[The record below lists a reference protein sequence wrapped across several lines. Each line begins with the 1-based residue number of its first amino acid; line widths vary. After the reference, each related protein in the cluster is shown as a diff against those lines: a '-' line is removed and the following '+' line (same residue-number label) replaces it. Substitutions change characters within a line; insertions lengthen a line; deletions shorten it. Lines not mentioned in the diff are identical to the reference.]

1 MAYVPVALRQDLVIR
16 ALYSIHY
23 FQFAAGY
30 IFPGES
36 HDFWE
41 MVYLDHG
48 EADIG
53 AGEQTYLLRQGDLIF
68 HQPNEFHRI
77 WANRPTAPNIV
88 VISFDCRSRAMNR
101 LRGQR
106 FTLDSAQRKLLTQ
119 LVAEAQQCFGPL
131 LDIHRSLIP
140 RSAQPQGGQQLIG
153 VYLQQLL
160 LSLIREGKPATGE
173 LCALPRGEDE
183 QRAAE
188 VTQLL
193 QRHMR
198 AHLDGS
204 LRFETLCRLSGM
216 GATALKALFNR
227 YNGMGVMACYRQL
240 RIEEARRMLR
250 AGQYNVSEIAD
261 RLGYPN
267 VHAFSNQFRKMSGMS
282 PTDYQRSIKY

>member
-1 MAYVPVALRQDLVIR
+1 MNYVSVPLKQALQIR

-41 MVYLDHG
+41 MVYLDQG

-53 AGEQTYLLRQGDLIF
+53 AGDQTFLLRQGDLLF

-77 WANRPTAPNIV
+77 WANRPSAPNIV
-88 VISFDCRSRAMNR
+88 VISFDCRSRAMSHF
-101 LRGQR
+101 RGQR
-106 FTLDSAQRKLLTQ
+106 YTLNGAQRKLLSQ

-131 LDIHRSLIP
+131 LDIHRPLQA
-140 RSAQPQGGQQLIG
+140 RQEQPVGGEQMIG
-153 VYLQQLL
+153 LYLQQLL
-160 LSLIREGKPATGE
+160 ISLLREGKPISGIART
-173 LCALPRGEDE
+173 LPRKDDE

-193 QRHMR
+193 QSHMR
-198 AHLDGS
+198 EHLDGS

-216 GATALKALFNR
+216 GATALKALFER

-240 RIEEARRMLR
+240 RMEEARRMLR
-250 AGQYNVSEIAD
+250 AGQYNISEIAD

-267 VHAFSNQFRKMSGMS
+267 VHAFSNQFKRMSGMS
-282 PTDYQRSIKY
+282 PTTYQRSIRY